1 MNLCECGCGTEVV
14 NRYVKGHNP
23 SPRKS
28 YESAST
34 ARERLHS
41 RVEVDDNGCFIW
53 QGTRRAGYG
62 VICVDGRRIYAHR
75 LSYALH
81 VGNLDNDD
89 VVHHVCEQKLCVN
102 PLHLEKMTHSE
113 HMAMHQAK
121 RFRAPALGRALVDRL
136 PQAIL

>member
-1 MNLCECGCGTEVV
+1 MNFCECGCGTEVT

-53 QGTRRAGYG
+53 QGTLRAGYG
-62 VICVDGRRIYAHR
+62 MLLVDGRKVYAHR
-75 LSYALH
+75 LSYEIY
-81 VGNLDNDD
+81 VGQLEDGS
-89 VVHHVCEQKLCVN
+89 VVHHICDQKLCVN
-102 PLHLEKMTHSE
+102 PLHLEKLTNSE
-113 HMAMHQAK
+113 HARRHQA
-121 RFRAPALGRALVDRL
+121 RRRSGDRQTYPAL
-136 PQAIL
+136 